1 MISIL
6 LAASLIFT
14 AEDAD
19 VAWETARTL
28 VDECTPRD
36 AGTVRGKIA
45 AYKVL
50 DMVSATGAD
59 AELDVFDAQTP
70 RGKKRFHN
78 VYSFL
83 KFDPTNDE
91 YVVIISHFDTKSGV
105 AGPGANDG
113 GSTTGLLTG
122 LANAVM
128 RDRSIDG
135 NLMLVWTDGEECMDY
150 YGQNDGFWG
159 SKRAVQEI
167 KRRGIKVKAAIC
179 VDMLGDKDLKITIPK
194 NSSRALAKIACYA
207 AKKAGDEKLV
217 STIDDLVKDDHVA
230 FLEAG
235 IKSICLIDF
244 EYGGAPG
251 SGYWHTPEDTMDKL
265 SKQSLLR
272 SGRLLTGMLDV
283 LFTKRS
289 QSSSNGEQNKQN
301 KNN

>member
-6 LAASLIFT
+6 LAASLVFT
-14 AEDAD
+14 PEDAD

-59 AELDVFDAQTP
+59 AEIDMFEAQTP
-70 RGKKRFHN
+70 RGKRHFHN

-83 KFDPTNDE
+83 KFDPENDE

-105 AGPGANDG
+105 ACPGANDG
-113 GSTTGLLTG
+113 ASTTGLLAG
-122 LANAVM
+122 LANAIL
-128 RDRSIDG
+128 RERSMTG

-150 YGQNDGFWG
+150 YGPNDGFWG

-179 VDMLGDKDLKITIPK
+179 VDMLGDKDLKITIPR
-194 NSSRALAKIACYA
+194 NSSKALSKIALYA
-207 AKKAGDEKLV
+207 AKKAGDETLV

-235 IKSICLIDF
+235 IKSVCLIDF

-251 SGYWHTPEDTMDKL
+251 SGFWHTPEDTMDKI
-265 SKQSLLR
+265 SKKSLLR

-283 LFTKRS
+283 LFTKKS
-289 QSSSNGEQNKQN
+289 QGSSKEGQNK
-301 KNN
+301 